1 MIKRETFEEAHMAIK
16 KCNNFGLLLFG
27 IFLLL
32 LFGLLFVIGTFF
44 DESIAI
50 HLYSPD
56 STFVKYVTSCGVF
69 PFFSFAVLFI
79 GALCERIIH
88 SQFNKII
95 KVVLAFLCYL
105 IATAVGFIG
114 AGSFVDKDS
123 LGGLYPVLNRNIPV
137 IAGISI
143 VFLPLLLW
151 GGYHLA
157 KKTEDKNLVLKI
169 VCLLILIALAY
180 LQVLKSNFPRARY
193 RLVVQGYENIGFRPW
208 YMPLE
213 DIVKFIKDMGI
224 DKGEFRSFPSG
235 HSILSMCMVMIL
247 QSLTWFSPKLKDKR
261 IILGGLGAAFSMI
274 IILTRLI
281 LGAHYLS
288 DVSAGAIIVS
298 FLTIIYTLI
307 QYKIEGRSI
316 KSS

>member
-1 MIKRETFEEAHMAIK
+1 MTIK
-16 KCNNFGLLLFG
+16 KSNYFGLLLFE

-32 LFGLLFVIGTFF
+32 FFGLLFVIGTFF
-44 DESIAI
+44 DESIAS

-56 STFVKYVTSCGVF
+56 STFVRYVTSCGVF
-69 PFFSFAVLFI
+69 PFFAFAVLFI
-79 GALCERIIH
+79 GALCERIIK
-88 SQFNKII
+88 SKFNKII
-95 KVVLAFLCYL
+95 KVVLAFFCYL

-114 AGSFVDKDS
+114 AGSLVDKDS

-143 VFLPLLLW
+143 VVLPLLLW
-151 GGYHLA
+151 SGYYLA

-169 VCLLILIALAY
+169 ICLLILLALAY
-180 LQVLKSNFPRARY
+180 ASLQILKSNFPRARY

-213 DIVKFIKDMGI
+213 DTAKFINDMGI

-247 QSLTWFSPKLKDKR
+247 QSFTWFSERLKDKK
-261 IILGGLGAAFSMI
+261 IILGVLGAVFSMI
-274 IILTRLI
+274 IIFTRLM
-281 LGAHYLS
+281 LGAHYMS

-298 FLTIIYTLI
+298 FLTIVYTLI
-307 QYKIEGRSI
+307 QNKLDSRSI

>member
-1 MIKRETFEEAHMAIK
+1 MAIK
-16 KCNNFGLLLFG
+16 KSNYFGLLLFE

-32 LFGLLFVIGTFF
+32 FFGLLFVIGTFF
-44 DESIAI
+44 DESIAS

-56 STFVKYVTSCGVF
+56 STFVRYVTSCGVF
-69 PFFSFAVLFI
+69 PFFAFAVLFI
-79 GALCERIIH
+79 GALCERIIK
-88 SQFNKII
+88 SKFNKII
-95 KVVLAFLCYL
+95 KVVLAFFCYL

-114 AGSFVDKDS
+114 AGSLVDKDS
-123 LGGLYPVLNRNIPV
+123 LGGMYPVLNRNIPV
-137 IAGISI
+137 IAGITI
-143 VFLPLLLW
+143 VVLPLLLW

-157 KKTEDKNLVLKI
+157 KKTEDKNLALKI
-169 VCLLILIALAY
+169 VCLLILLALAY
-180 LQVLKSNFPRARY
+180 ASLQILKSNFPRSRY

-213 DIVKFIKDMGI
+213 DTTKFIKNMGI

-247 QSLTWFSPKLKDKR
+247 QSLTWFSQKLKDKR
-261 IILGGLGAAFSMI
+261 IILGVLGAAFLMI
-274 IILTRLI
+274 IIFTRLI

-298 FLTIIYTLI
+298 LLTIIYTLI
-307 QYKIEGRSI
+307 QI
-316 KSS
+316 KFESCSTESLL

>member
-1 MIKRETFEEAHMAIK
+1 MTIKRSDK
-16 KCNNFGLLLFG
+16 SGLLLFE

-32 LFGLLFVIGTFF
+32 FFGLLFLIGTFF

-56 STFVKYVTSCGVF
+56 FTFVKYVTSCGVF
-69 PFFSFAVLFI
+69 PFFAFAVLFM
-79 GALCERIIH
+79 GALGERIIK
-88 SQFNKII
+88 SRFNKLI
-95 KVVLAFLCYL
+95 KVVLAFFCYL
-105 IATAVGFIG
+105 TATAVGFIG
-114 AGSFVDKDS
+114 AGSLVDKDS

-151 GGYHLA
+151 SGFNLA
-157 KKTEDKNLVLKI
+157 KKTKDKNLVQKI
-169 VCLLILIALAY
+169 TCLLILLALAY
-180 LQVLKSNFPRARY
+180 ASLQILKSNFPRPRY

-208 YMPLE
+208 YMPLG
-213 DIVKFIKDMGI
+213 DTTKFIKDMGI

-247 QSLTWFSPKLKDKR
+247 QSLTWFSEKLKDKR
-261 IILGGLGAAFSMI
+261 IILAVSGAAFSMI
-274 IILTRLI
+274 IIFTRLI
-281 LGAHYLS
+281 LGAHYLT

-307 QYKIEGRSI
+307 QNKLESSSIE
-316 KSS
+316 SSM

>member
-1 MIKRETFEEAHMAIK
+1 MAIK
-16 KCNNFGLLLFG
+16 KRNNFGLLLFDM
-27 IFLLL
+27 FLLL
-32 LFGLLFVIGTFF
+32 FFGLLFVIGTFG
-44 DESIAI
+44 DESIAN

-56 STFVKYVTSCGVF
+56 FTFVKYVTSCGVF

-79 GALCERIIH
+79 GALGEKIIN

-95 KVVLAFLCYL
+95 KVILAFFCYL
-105 IATAVGFIG
+105 VATAVGFIG
-114 AGSFVDKDS
+114 AGSLVDKDS

-157 KKTEDKNLVLKI
+157 KKAEDKNLILKI
-169 VCLLILIALAY
+169 VCLLILLALAY
-180 LQVLKSNFPRARY
+180 ASLQILKSNFPRARY

-213 DIVKFIKDMGI
+213 DTTKFINDMGI
-224 DKGEFRSFPSG
+224 EKGEFRSFPSG

-247 QSLTWFSPKLKDKR
+247 QSLTWFSQKLKDKR
-261 IILGGLGAAFSMI
+261 IILGVSGAAFSMI
-274 IILTRLI
+274 IIFTRLV
-281 LGAHYLS
+281 LGAHYMS

-298 FLTIIYTLI
+298 VLTIIYTLF
-307 QYKIEGRSI
+307 QYKLESPSI
-316 KSS
+316 KS

>member
-1 MIKRETFEEAHMAIK
+1 MVIK
-16 KCNNFGLLLFG
+16 KSNNFGLLLFEM
-27 IFLLL
+27 FLLL
-32 LFGLLFVIGTFF
+32 FFGLLFVLGTFF

-56 STFVKYVTSCGVF
+56 FTFVKYVTSCGVF
-69 PFFSFAVLFI
+69 PFFAFAVLFI
-79 GALCERIIH
+79 GALCERIIQ
-88 SQFNKII
+88 SQLNKII

-105 IATAVGFIG
+105 TATAVGFIG

-143 VFLPLLLW
+143 VILPLLLW
-151 GGYHLA
+151 SGYHLA

-169 VCLLILIALAY
+169 VCLLILLALAY
-180 LQVLKSNFPRARY
+180 ASLQILKSNFPRARY

-213 DIVKFIKDMGI
+213 DTAKFINDMGI

-247 QSLTWFSPKLKDKR
+247 QSLTWFSQKLKDKR
-261 IILGGLGAAFSMI
+261 IILGVLGAVFSMI
-274 IILTRLI
+274 IIFTRLM
-281 LGAHYLS
+281 LGAHYMS
-288 DVSAGAIIVS
+288 DVSAGAIIVA
-298 FLTIIYTLI
+298 FLTIVYTLI
-307 QYKIEGRSI
+307 QNKLDSCSI

>member
-1 MIKRETFEEAHMAIK
+1 MTIKRSDK
-16 KCNNFGLLLFG
+16 SGLLLFE

-32 LFGLLFVIGTFF
+32 FFGLLFLIGTFF

-56 STFVKYVTSCGVF
+56 FTFVKYVTSCGVF
-69 PFFSFAVLFI
+69 PFFAFAVLFM
-79 GALCERIIH
+79 GALGERIIK
-88 SQFNKII
+88 SRFNKLI
-95 KVVLAFLCYL
+95 KVVLAFFCYL
-105 IATAVGFIG
+105 TATAVGFIG
-114 AGSFVDKDS
+114 AGSLVDKDS

-151 GGYHLA
+151 SGFNLA
-157 KKTEDKNLVLKI
+157 KKTKDKNLVQKI
-169 VCLLILIALAY
+169 TCLLILLALAY
-180 LQVLKSNFPRARY
+180 ASLQILKSNFPRPRY

-208 YMPLE
+208 YMPLG
-213 DIVKFIKDMGI
+213 DTTKFIKDMGI

-247 QSLTWFSPKLKDKR
+247 QSLTWFSEKLKDKR
-261 IILGGLGAAFSMI
+261 IILAVSGAAFSMI
-274 IILTRLI
+274 IIFTRLI
-281 LGAHYLS
+281 LGAHYLTE
-288 DVSAGAIIVS
+288 VSAGAIIVS

-307 QYKIEGRSI
+307 QNKLESSSIE
-316 KSS
+316 SSM